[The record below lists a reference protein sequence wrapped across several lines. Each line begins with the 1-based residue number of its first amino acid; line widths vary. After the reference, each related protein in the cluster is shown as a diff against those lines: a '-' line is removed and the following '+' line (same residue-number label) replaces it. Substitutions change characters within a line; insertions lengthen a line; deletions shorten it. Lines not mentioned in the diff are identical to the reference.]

1 MLLPY
6 KRHTALHM
14 CGLRKIDKSDVA
26 VFAKLD
32 ITCKEELER
41 SHRIINTTFQLLVKM
56 GCSFEK
62 NRNCSLDGKVV

>member
-32 ITCKEELER
+32 IT
-41 SHRIINTTFQLLVKM
+41 
-56 GCSFEK
+56 
-62 NRNCSLDGKVV
+62 